1 MDPSGERFS
10 SASADLGTLVALLKT
25 HDIFASMDEQH
36 LQNIAEACPIED
48 AAAGTVL
55 FRQGDPGS
63 FAYLLVSGELSV
75 DVDTPHGDV
84 TLAVLTAPD
93 MVGEI
98 SVFARSPRTATVR
111 TRSAV
116 QLLRL
121 DRDVVRGLLIDHPD
135 AILTIIGALGNR
147 LQGMNGAIATLTQAA
162 ESLGNDAFQPAM
174 LETLKAEAGR
184 LGQFAHV
191 FDKMAREIREKS
203 AQREEMRMAAKVQ
216 CSFLPSGIDPGA
228 FGDNFEIAASMTPA
242 KDVGGDFYDYFMVGE
257 SKLGFAIGD
266 VCGKGMPA
274 AMFMSVSR
282 MILKTLAREGHPPG
296 TVITR
301 LNDVL
306 ADDNPE
312 CMFVTLF
319 YGCLDLETGMLSYSS
334 AGHEDVYWLGSC
346 GNCERV
352 ESLGPI
358 AGVFENT
365 DYPTRTRQI
374 APGDGVLLVTDG
386 VTEALNPNGELY
398 GHDRLKRF
406 LETSK
411 NASALDWIETLTAEV
426 SRFAAEAAQSDDIT
440 CLAMIFQGSEAE

>member
-1 MDPSGERFS
+1 MDEQHLQNIAEACPIEDAAAGTVLFRQGDPGSFAYLLVSGELSVDVDTPHGDVTLAVLTAPDMVGEISVFARSPRTATVRTRSAVQLLRLDRDVVRGLLIDHPDAILTIIGALGNRLQGMNGAIATLTQDGLAFPDAGRDVSCPLCCLLRNGSTQKQRGLKQQPERHQMDPSGERFS

-147 LQGMNGAIATLTQAA
+147 LQGMNGAIATLTQ
-162 ESLGNDAFQPAM
+162 
-174 LETLKAEAGR
+174 
-184 LGQFAHV
+184 
-191 FDKMAREIREKS
+191 
-203 AQREEMRMAAKVQ
+203 
-216 CSFLPSGIDPGA
+216 
-228 FGDNFEIAASMTPA
+228 
-242 KDVGGDFYDYFMVGE
+242 
-257 SKLGFAIGD
+257 
-266 VCGKGMPA
+266 
-274 AMFMSVSR
+274 
-282 MILKTLAREGHPPG
+282 
-296 TVITR
+296 
-301 LNDVL
+301 
-306 ADDNPE
+306 
-312 CMFVTLF
+312 
-319 YGCLDLETGMLSYSS
+319 
-334 AGHEDVYWLGSC
+334 
-346 GNCERV
+346 
-352 ESLGPI
+352 
-358 AGVFENT
+358 
-365 DYPTRTRQI
+365 
-374 APGDGVLLVTDG
+374 
-386 VTEALNPNGELY
+386 
-398 GHDRLKRF
+398 
-406 LETSK
+406 
-411 NASALDWIETLTAEV
+411 
-426 SRFAAEAAQSDDIT
+426 
-440 CLAMIFQGSEAE
+440 